1 MNITVYTDGACSGNP
16 GAGGWGVFIILE
28 QETKKLHGG
37 VLNTTNNQM
46 ELTAVIKALSYIDDN
61 YTTPIDAISIY
72 TDSQYVKNGITTWIK
87 TWEKNG
93 WKNSANKPVK
103 NKQLWLMLQKLT
115 NDKNILWNWVK
126 GHNGNEYNELVDSLA
141 RSGIAEL
148 S

>member
-16 GAGGWGVFIILE
+16 GAGGWGVFIISE

-115 NDKNILWNWVK
+115 KDKNILWNWVK

-148 S
+148 